1 MPGAEGCFAAA
12 AAIGKVV
19 PMTVRLILD
28 RKGRDVVTVRPDQT
42 ISEVAK
48 ILSERRIGAVVVS
61 GGDGRIEGIVSERD
75 IVRVVGSEGA
85 SVLDRPASSIMTS
98 DVRVCR
104 EENTINEMM
113 EIMTAG
119 RFRHLPVEKM
129 GRLDGIVSIGDVV
142 KQRIEEIEREAEQIR
157 TYIATA

>member
-1 MPGAEGCFAAA
+1 
-12 AAIGKVV
+12 
-19 PMTVRLILD
+19 MTVRLILD